1 MKDLVV
7 QHSLRHD
14 PLSPPLKLNL
24 PRSRRMIKS
33 FINSFLLIVTLGVMV
48 NAQTASPNPSPTPK
62 EIKKDQ
68 AAVATEPVEEVGEG
82 DIIRVNAN
90 LVSVPVIVMNR
101 DGQYVVDLTR
111 SDFRIFEDGE
121 EQRITHF
128 SNVDNPFS
136 VALLIDTSGST
147 APFLGE
153 IKAAAKT
160 FVGQLLPIDKVL
172 PVYFHGEIKSLG
184 GSLVND
190 SKLLSSAIDQMQ
202 PGPINMGTRLYD
214 AVDFGLDALRRE
226 SGRKAIILLTDGDN
240 TWGKA
245 TMKGTLRDA
254 DESDAII
261 YAVQYGDGPPQK
273 YLQQLAHKTGGRYF
287 KAGDINLVKQ
297 SFAGVAEELRRQYR
311 IGYYAKK
318 LDRRGDQRK
327 IVVKVNRKNVAIRA
341 RGSYTDSP

>member
-1 MKDLVV
+1 MKLFVASV
-7 QHSLRHD
+7 L
-14 PLSPPLKLNL
+14 
-24 PRSRRMIKS
+24 
-33 FINSFLLIVTLGVMV
+33 LLILLSVAIS
-48 NAQTASPNPSPTPK
+48 AQPTPSPTPK
-62 EIKKDQ
+62 ESKKELS
-68 AAVATEPVEEVGEG
+68 AVASEPEEVGEG
-82 DIIRVNAN
+82 DVIRVNAN

-101 DGQYVVDLTR
+101 NGHYVVDLTR
-111 SDFRIFEDGE
+111 NDFRIFEDGE
-121 EQRITHF
+121 EQTITHF
-128 SNVDNPFS
+128 SNVDNPFT

-147 APFLGE
+147 APFLDS
-153 IKAAAKT
+153 IKAVAKT
-160 FVGQLLPIDKVL
+160 FVGQLLPIDKVM
-172 PVYFHGEIKSLG
+172 PVYFHGEIKSLSG
-184 GSLVND
+184 PRAND
-190 SKLLSSAIDQMQ
+190 SQVLSSAIEQMQ

-214 AVDFGLDALRRE
+214 AVDFGMSALRRE

-254 DESDAII
+254 DESDVII

-287 KAGDINLVKQ
+287 KAGDINLIKQ

-318 LDRRGDQRK
+318 IDRRGHERK